1 MVHTNTYPGIYL
13 DIATDN
19 NIWSFLTWYP
29 GKTRMGC
36 THVRSVPAASTTDV
50 VP

>member
-13 DIATDN
+13 DIATD

-36 THVRSVPAASTTDV
+36 THVRSVPAASTDV